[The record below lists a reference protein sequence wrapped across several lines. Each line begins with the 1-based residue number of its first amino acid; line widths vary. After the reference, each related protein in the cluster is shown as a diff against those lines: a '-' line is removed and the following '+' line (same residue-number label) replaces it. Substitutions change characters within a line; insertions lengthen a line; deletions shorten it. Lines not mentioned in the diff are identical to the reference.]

1 MTFKH
6 FLRFVDLPEIGTI
19 KISEPFGFDGSSHK
33 VKQDDGRFGRDV
45 VIGNEEIEL
54 TITRDHFEIMEGY
67 QTLQDGVAF
76 NYASQGFDYVASEI
90 KQKGWEA
97 EIEYIL
103 EYNGNLFTTGII
115 DGYTAIVSQD
125 EIKFKV
131 IQNTKREEI
140 KRREDI
146 YVNAFSDKDL
156 DDNPI
161 TPCSTTNILLKAKPV
176 LKISTWEDT
185 GNQVVGSGATRLVLA
200 TFPDTGVVKAD
211 SFLGANNIQSVTN
224 YGIENTETYMFPL
237 QTLNDDLITFDVL
250 NYKYLT
256 AINQLTN
263 ITVKITDLDAKH
275 RQYTRNNGSATTLD
289 GSGYL
294 ELFALVGYPDERL
307 LHAEKYVMY
316 RYDYGFNTSTPY
328 TSLPSNISLNIPLI
342 EKGQSLYIYMAAW
355 TTAEI
360 DVPNPL
366 DFTAVFTGYEITTVM
381 TKGKIEITATSTA
394 IDSVVKGVRL
404 IDLMKHN
411 VKSVGGVPLI
421 APDYDVNGEHYNN
434 FAFNGYL
441 LGQIID
447 KPFNNRFKDIC
458 DIPQE
463 ICADYQINPT
473 NVEIQTY
480 ANFYK
485 NIELASFLE
494 LPDNENQSIFNK
506 RYFLKEYWLGYNKSS
521 DARET
526 NGRNT
531 IDDVHTDSQWM
542 FESKKTD
549 GVLKLNIN
557 HARSAY
563 LIEEARRRATSSA
576 EKTTS
581 LQYDESL
588 FLLDCVEI
596 APGLRKEFNANLRYR
611 VNDLGQLLILSDET
625 FSWNL
630 LGFNIGNTITITEV
644 SGTNNYTVV
653 AYSPTLITL
662 SGIGFTPS
670 GQGSAVFSINY
681 PITNVGYTNRTNEG
695 YSFIDGVLLPEKYSN
710 LNYSIKRNI
719 QRWFPYLATAGKYIK
734 GKLIKNTL
742 FKVNGELVTR
752 KLSETSSVV
761 DKAPIS
767 VDDIADS
774 KILNPII
781 HKVSVYCDFDKA
793 TQLFKDVQDIK
804 GFIRVQLNTNEV
816 IKGYPKELD
825 YEWAT
830 NKLTLELEEKYE
842 TDFLIITGSGGN
854 AVINGIN
861 YLGASFSVNNNFV
874 SLYDSQDILI
884 STTQH
889 FTAIELNGVTFTD
902 IDAFT
907 DALTL
912 ILT

>member
-1 MTFKH
+1 MNFRH

-19 KISEPFGFDGSSHK
+19 EISEPFGFDGSSHK
-33 VKQDDGRFGRDV
+33 VKQDENRFGRDV
-45 VIGNEEIEL
+45 IIGNEEIEL
-54 TITRDHFEIMEGY
+54 TITRDHFEIMENE
-67 QTLQDGVAF
+67 QILPDGVRF
-76 NYASQGFDYVASEI
+76 NYASQGFEYVASEI
-90 KQKGWEA
+90 KQKGWET

-103 EYNGNLFTTGII
+103 EYNGTEFTTGII
-115 DGYTAIVSQD
+115 DGYTAIVLED
-125 EIKFKV
+125 EIRFKV

-156 DDNPI
+156 DGNTI
-161 TPCSTTNILLKAKPV
+161 TPCATANIILKAKPI
-176 LKISTWEDT
+176 LQKSSFSTPTGLENITILSESEGQNLYTHYFNFTNIVKSYDIQDTLGFIQGIHIDT
-185 GNQVVGSGATRLVLA
+185 GSGVPPLVYDFAYL
-200 TFPDTGVVKAD
+200 KAK
-211 SFLGANNIQSVTN
+211 AR
-224 YGIENTETYMFPL
+224 
-237 QTLNDDLITFDVL
+237 
-250 NYKYLT
+250 
-256 AINQLTN
+256 LTN
-263 ITVKITDLDAKH
+263 ISVNISNIDITALF
-275 RQYTRNNGSATTLD
+275 GSI
-289 GSGYL
+289 SGIGAVAM
-294 ELFALVGYPDERL
+294 EVVVGYDLVSYRLRYTLFDHQFNSGDEF
-307 LHAEKYVMY
+307 YQY
-316 RYDYGFNTSTPY
+316 PNTLSQVI
-328 TSLPSNISLNIPLI
+328 PSI
-342 EKGQSLYIYMAAW
+342 EIGENVWI
-355 TTAEI
+355 
-360 DVPNPL
+360 
-366 DFTAVFTGYEITTVM
+366 FFTGRVTGLSSIVIDYNSID
-381 TKGKIEITATSTA
+381 IDFSATSTA

-421 APDYDVNGEHYNN
+421 APDYAIGGEHYDN

-441 LGQIID
+441 LGQITD

-480 ANFYK
+480 ENFYK
-485 NIELASFLE
+485 NIELAAFLE

-521 DARET
+521 EGRQV
-526 NGRNT
+526 NGQNT

-542 FESKKTD
+542 YPSKKTD
-549 GVLKLNIN
+549 GALKININ
-557 HARSAY
+557 HSRSAY
-563 LIEEARRRATSSA
+563 LIEEARKRATNSS

-581 LQYDESL
+581 LQFDESL
-588 FLLDCVEI
+588 FILDCVEI
-596 APGLRKEFNANLRYR
+596 APGLRKEFNAPLNYMTDTTGGLK
-611 VNDLGQLLILSDET
+611 ILSDGS

-630 LGFNIGNTITITEV
+630 LGFNVGNTITITEV

-653 AYSPTLITL
+653 SYSPTLITL

-670 GQGSAVFSINY
+670 GQGSAVFTINY
-681 PITNVGYTNRTNEG
+681 PITNVQYTNRTNEG
-695 YSFIDGVLLPEKYSN
+695 FSFIDGVLLPEKYSN

-719 QRWFPYLATAGKYIK
+719 QRWFPYLSSAGKYIK
-734 GKLIKNTL
+734 GKSIKNTL

-752 KLSETSSVV
+752 KTSEVSNVV
-761 DKAPIS
+761 DKTPIS
-767 VDDIADS
+767 IDAIANQ
-774 KILNPII
+774 KILNPIV
-781 HKVSVYCDFDKA
+781 HKVQVFCDFDKA

-825 YEWAT
+825 YEWST
-830 NKLTLELEEKYE
+830 NKLTLDLEEKYE
-842 TDFLIITGSGGN
+842 ADYLIIAGSGGN

-861 YLGASFSVNNNFV
+861 YIGASFGITNNFV

-889 FTAIELNGVTFTD
+889 FTSIELNGVTFTD

>member
-1 MTFKH
+1 MNFRH

-19 KISEPFGFDGSSHK
+19 EISEPFGFDGSSHK
-33 VKQDDGRFGRDV
+33 VKQDENRFGRDV
-45 VIGNEEIEL
+45 IIGNEEIEL
-54 TITRDHFEIMEGY
+54 TITRDHFEIMENE
-67 QTLQDGVAF
+67 QILPDGVRF

-156 DDNPI
+156 DDKPI
-161 TPCSTTNILLKAKPV
+161 TPCVTTNILLKAKPV
-176 LKISTWEDT
+176 LQISEFSTPNDIQDITILSESEGQNLYTHFFNFTNIVKSFGIEDT
-185 GNQVVGSGATRLVLA
+185 LSFIPDVIIDTGPGSDPMVSNFYVLRAKNKLTNLNIDFSNIDIKATYGEISGTGGIQLNIVVGYDVFSPRLSYVLA
-200 TFPDTGVVKAD
+200 NRTFTTDDVY
-211 SFLGANNIQSVTN
+211 N
-224 YGIENTETYMFPL
+224 FP
-237 QTLNDDLITFDVL
+237 TVL
-250 NYKYLT
+250 NQS
-256 AINQLTN
+256 IPIVN
-263 ITVKITDLDAKH
+263 I
-275 RQYTRNNGSATTLD
+275 G
-289 GSGYL
+289 
-294 ELFALVGYPDERL
+294 E
-307 LHAEKYVMY
+307 YVWI
-316 RYDYGFNTSTPY
+316 F
-328 TSLPSNISLNIPLI
+328 
-342 EKGQSLYIYMAAW
+342 
-355 TTAEI
+355 
-360 DVPNPL
+360 
-366 DFTAVFTGYEITTVM
+366 FTARVTGLSSIVVEYNSM
-381 TKGKIEITATSTA
+381 DIEITATSTA

-441 LGQIID
+441 LGQITD
-447 KPFNNRFKDIC
+447 KPFNNRFKDII

-473 NVEIQTY
+473 NVEIRTY
-480 ANFYK
+480 ADFYK
-485 NIELASFLE
+485 NIEIASFLE
-494 LPDNENQSIFNK
+494 LPDNENESIFNK

-521 DARET
+521 DSRET

-542 FESKKTD
+542 FQSKKTD

-563 LIEEARRRATSSA
+563 LIEEARRRATNSS

-596 APGLRKEFNANLRYR
+596 APGLRNEFNAPLNYMTDTTGGLK
-611 VNDLGQLLILSDET
+611 ILSDGS

-630 LGFNIGNTITITEV
+630 LGFNVGNTITITEV

-653 AYSPTLITL
+653 SYSPTLITL

-670 GQGSAVFSINY
+670 GQGSAVFTINY
-681 PITNVGYTNRTNEG
+681 PITNVQYTNRTNEG
-695 YSFIDGVLLPEKYSN
+695 FSFIDGVLLPEKYSN

-719 QRWFPYLATAGKYIK
+719 QRWFPYLSSAGKYIK
-734 GKLIKNTL
+734 GKSIKNTL

-752 KLSETSSVV
+752 KTSEVSNVV
-761 DKAPIS
+761 DKTPIS
-767 VDDIADS
+767 IDAIANQ
-774 KILNPII
+774 KILNPIV
-781 HKVSVYCDFDKA
+781 HKVQVFCDFDKA

-825 YEWAT
+825 YEWST
-830 NKLTLELEEKYE
+830 NKLTLDLEEKYE
-842 TDFLIITGSGGN
+842 TDYLIIAGSGGN

-861 YLGASFSVNNNFV
+861 YIGASFGITNNFV

-889 FTAIELNGVTFTD
+889 FTSIELNGVTFTD